1 MEIRN
6 LESFIQAAEL
16 GSFTRAAEKLG
27 YTQSSISLRIRQLED
42 ELGTQLFERINHTVK
57 LTSSGR
63 EMLELAQ
70 HIVRTAEE
78 MKKKAEQPQA
88 LRGHIRIAMA
98 ESLSYTLFQEDF
110 TRFHSRF
117 PHISFTVTPAST
129 EEMFRM
135 LNQNEAD
142 LVYTLDQHIYDRN
155 YIIAAEEPVACH
167 FAASASHPLSS
178 RDSLTLDDLTRESFI
193 LTEKGMSYR
202 RLLDQ
207 HLASLSVTLEPFLE
221 LGHTGLICRL
231 LEKGL
236 GVSYLP
242 DYVTE
247 QGVREGKLIRL
258 HVPEVRIDIW
268 KQLLYHRNKWI
279 SQELKAVID
288 YFQAHG

>member
-1 MEIRN
+1 
-6 LESFIQAAEL
+6 
-16 GSFTRAAEKLG
+16 
-27 YTQSSISLRIRQLED
+27 
-42 ELGTQLFERINHTVK
+42 
-57 LTSSGR
+57 
-63 EMLELAQ
+63 
-70 HIVRTAEE
+70 
-78 MKKKAEQPQA
+78 
-88 LRGHIRIAMA
+88 
-98 ESLSYTLFQEDF
+98 
-110 TRFHSRF
+110 
-117 PHISFTVTPAST
+117 
-129 EEMFRM
+129 MFRM

-178 RDSLTLDDLTRESFI
+178 SGSLTLDDLTWESFI
-193 LTEKGMSYR
+193 LTEKGMSYP
-202 RLLDQ
+202 
-207 HLASLSVTLEPFLE
+207 APSGSVSGQPFHYSGAFSE

-279 SQELKAVID
+279 SPGAESSHRLFSGATADQRLSFSPGTCGAEKSAAGFPVRRRTAPNRPGSLPTD
-288 YFQAHG
+288 SPPESGCHRRF

>member
-6 LESFIQAAEL
+6 LESFIQTAEL

-57 LTSSGR
+57 LTPSGR
-63 EMLELAQ
+63 EMLKFA
-70 HIVRTAEE
+70 HRIVRTADE
-78 MKKKAEQPQA
+78 MKKKAEAPRI

-98 ESLSYTLFQEDF
+98 ESLSHTLFQTDF
-110 TRFHSRF
+110 ARFHRRF
-117 PHISFTVTPAST
+117 PHISFTVTAAST
-129 EEMFRM
+129 EDMFRM

-155 YIIAAEEPVACH
+155 YIIAAEEPVVCH
-167 FAASASHPLSS
+167 FTAPASHPLGARSNL
-178 RDSLTLDDLTRESFI
+178 SLEDLVQESFI
-193 LTEKGMSYR
+193 LTEKDMSYR

-207 HLASLSVTLEPFLE
+207 FLASRSVTLEPFLE

-231 LEKGL
+231 LEKGI
-236 GVSYLP
+236 GISYLP

-247 QGVREGKLIRL
+247 QGVLDGKLVRL
-258 HVPEVRIDIW
+258 HTPDIHIDIW
-268 KQLLYHRNKWI
+268 KQLLYHKDKWI
-279 SQELKAVID
+279 SQELKVVID
-288 YFQAHG
+288 YFRSHG

>member
-27 YTQSSISLRIRQLED
+27 YTQSSISLRIRQLEE

-57 LTSSGR
+57 LTSSGI
-63 EMLELAQ
+63 EMLALAQ
-70 HIVRTAEE
+70 QIVRTAEE
-78 MKKKAEQPQA
+78 MKKQAEQP
-88 LRGHIRIAMA
+88 RIPSGHIRIAMA
-98 ESLSYTLFQEDF
+98 ESLSHTLFQEDF

-117 PHISFTVTPAST
+117 PHISFNVTAAST

-142 LVYTLDQHIYDRN
+142 LVFTLDQHIYDRN

-167 FAASASHPLSS
+167 FAASATHPLS
-178 RDSLTLDDLTRESFI
+178 RRSLSLEDLTRESFI

-207 HLASLSVTLEPFLE
+207 QLASRSITLEPFLE

-236 GVSYLP
+236 GISYLP

-247 QGVREGKLIRL
+247 QGVHSGKLIRL
-258 HVPEVRIDIW
+258 HVPEIRMEIW

-279 SQELKAVID
+279 SPELKTVIS
-288 YFQAHG
+288 YFQMHG